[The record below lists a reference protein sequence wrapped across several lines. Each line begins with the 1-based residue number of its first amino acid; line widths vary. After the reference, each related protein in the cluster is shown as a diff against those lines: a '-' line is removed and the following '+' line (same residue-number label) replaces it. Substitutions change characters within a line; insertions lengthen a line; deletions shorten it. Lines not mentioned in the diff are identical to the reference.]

1 MLLIIDEFHPIRK
14 ERLHLNSFN
23 SCGNHD
29 EEPLGQTPGPS
40 YSMTAVPKAEEKKQT
55 PPWWHLLSLKKKK
68 ETMTEEAGN
77 TSLAG
82 HQR

>member
-1 MLLIIDEFHPIRK
+1 MK
-14 ERLHLNSFN
+14 EQLHLNSFN

-40 YSMTAVPKAEEKKQT
+40 YSMTAVPKAEEEKQT
-55 PPWWHLLSLKKKK
+55 PLWWCNLLSLKKDK
-68 ETMTEEAGN
+68 ETETEGGGSSR
-77 TSLAG
+77 SLAG